1 MSTIETLS
9 DVNNTFLSR
18 RELTCDF
25 PGSSGKLKSMEAVDM
40 VTKEFKLDGKVVIP
54 MRLKTHVG
62 MSKVTG
68 TFYVYED
75 EGLAKK
81 HINPTIFSRLEK
93 TKAKIAEAEKA
104 AADAAAA
111 ETPAEEEKQK
121 HQLKRRKQN
130 NAVEKKGNKG
140 SSPKVYGYYKV
151 EGDKVTRTRKIV
163 LDVEKE
169 YTCQNI
175 RIDAHV
181 ENVATQNSY
190 NKKN

>member
-25 PGSSGKLKSMEAVDM
+25 PGLGGKLKNMEAVDM
-40 VTKEFKLDGKVVIP
+40 ITKEFKLDGKVVIP

-111 ETPAEEEKQK
+111 EAPAEEAAAEAPAEEAAAEEEKT
-121 HQLKRRKQN
+121 
-130 NAVEKKGNKG
+130 E
-140 SSPKVYGYYKV
+140 
-151 EGDKVTRTRKIV
+151 
-163 LDVEKE
+163 
-169 YTCQNI
+169 
-175 RIDAHV
+175 
-181 ENVATQNSY
+181 
-190 NKKN
+190 

>member
-1 MSTIETLS
+1 MSLIQTLS

-104 AADAAAA
+104 AAEEEKTEATA
-111 ETPAEEEKQK
+111 EATAEAPAEEKAAEAPAEEK
-121 HQLKRRKQN
+121 
-130 NAVEKKGNKG
+130 AE
-140 SSPKVYGYYKV
+140 
-151 EGDKVTRTRKIV
+151 
-163 LDVEKE
+163 
-169 YTCQNI
+169 
-175 RIDAHV
+175 
-181 ENVATQNSY
+181 
-190 NKKN
+190 